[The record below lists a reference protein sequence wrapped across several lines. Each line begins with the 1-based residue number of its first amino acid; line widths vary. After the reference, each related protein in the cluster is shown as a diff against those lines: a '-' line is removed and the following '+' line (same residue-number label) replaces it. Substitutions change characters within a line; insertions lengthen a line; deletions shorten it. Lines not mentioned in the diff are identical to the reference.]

1 MVFYTY
7 IDLLEQRV
15 PILSLLWWTKFE
27 HLLETSEVTETIV
40 AALLVLSHRLGRAS
54 SAMFRSMDAAP
65 CIAPE
70 IAPSTPARE
79 PRTADACIPAT
90 EWQILRGI
98 RKERFLN
105 D

>member
-40 AALLVLSHRLGRAS
+40 AALLVLSHSLGRAS
-54 SAMFRSMDAAP
+54 VAMFRSMDAAP
-65 CIAPE
+65 CIAPV
-70 IAPSTPARE
+70 IAPSTPARSS
-79 PRTADACIPAT
+79 RAADACIPAT
-90 EWQILRGI
+90 EWQI
-98 RKERFLN
+98 FLESEKK
-105 D
+105 DL